1 MRFYTSE
8 TLLCNKIQSFEE
20 VKSLRYH
27 VTASLQKIKHSTNL
41 AYEYLLRNRQL
52 SRFATETKGN
62 RLESCLQ
69 FTRSNEDRGLKG

>member
-27 VTASLQKIKHSTNL
+27 VTASLQKIKHSTDL
-41 AYEYLLRNRQL
+41 AYEYLLRN
-52 SRFATETKGN
+52 RFATETKGN
-62 RLESCLQ
+62 RLDSCLQ
-69 FTRSNEDRGLKG
+69 FTGSNEDRGLKG